1 MKTGSDEGVL
11 MENGRRYY
19 TVGTL
24 KYTMFGLLNLFIWML
39 WGDFCF
45 TLMETLIPSL
55 LPIFMEKHGSSNMLI
70 GLVVGSIP
78 AMLNLIINPIVS
90 TRSDRTR
97 TRWGRR
103 IPYLFFASPFVTLF
117 LILLG
122 WSDQIGAFLND
133 AVLGGT
139 FSTAGV
145 ILGCITLFAIGFQFF
160 NMFVASV
167 FYYIFADVVPK
178 QFMGRFMALF
188 RMVGTVAGF
197 IYQRFI
203 FKHAGEHMSWIFT
216 GIAIIYLLAFLLMC
230 FFVKEGEYPPPEPKK
245 NNMIVTYFRECFSLP
260 FYRWFFLA
268 MACNE
273 ASMICRT
280 MFNFLFANK
289 ELGLSF
295 EQYGNIMSVNM
306 VISFFLL
313 ILMGFLVD
321 RFHPLRTYIAGAV
334 LIICANVFGFLFV
347 WDYMSFFIV
356 SILIAVVYVIQTAS
370 KLPMFVALL
379 PGQKYGQ
386 FCSANAMVVSI
397 FLIIAN
403 GAGGRFIDWFG
414 YRFIFVW
421 DFLFTGLGLIGLI
434 MVYRVWKR
442 RGGRKGYTAPEAGQ

>member
-1 MKTGSDEGVL
+1 MDTGNGSGGVL
-11 MENGRRYY
+11 MENGRRFYS
-19 TVGTL
+19 VGTL
-24 KYTMFGLLNLFIWML
+24 RYTIFGLINLFIWML

-55 LPIFMEKHGSSNMLI
+55 LPIFMKNHGSSNLLI

-78 AMLNLIINPIVS
+78 ALLNFIINPVVS
-90 TRSDRTR
+90 TYSDRTR

-103 IPYLFFASPFVTLF
+103 IPYLLFASPFVTLF

-122 WSDQIGAFLND
+122 WSDQIGAFVNS
-133 AVLGGT
+133 AVLGGDY
-139 FSTAGV
+139 STAGV
-145 ILGCITLFAIGFQFF
+145 ILGCITVFAIGFQFF
-160 NMFVASV
+160 NMFVFSV

-197 IYQRFI
+197 IYQRYI
-203 FKHAGEHMSWIFT
+203 FKHADTHMAWIFT
-216 GIAIIYLLAFLLMC
+216 GIAVIYLLAFLLMC
-230 FFVKEGEYPPPEPKK
+230 FCVKEGEYPPPEPKK
-245 NNMIVTYFRECFSLP
+245 GNAIATYFRECFSLS

-268 MACNE
+268 MACND
-273 ASMICRT
+273 ASTVCRT

-289 ELGLSF
+289 SLGLDF
-295 EQYGNIMSVNM
+295 EQYGNIMSINM

-313 ILMGFLVD
+313 IPMGFLVD
-321 RFHPLRTYIAGAV
+321 WLYPLRTYIAGAFLV
-334 LIICANVFGFLFV
+334 IAMNIFGFFFV
-347 WDYMSFFIV
+347 QDYHTFFAV
-356 SILIAVVYVIQTAS
+356 AILIAVVYVIQNAS

-386 FCSANAMVVSI
+386 FCSANAMVVSV

-403 GAGGRFIDWFG
+403 ALGGWFIDLFG

-421 DFLFTGLGLIGLI
+421 DFLFTALGLVALLK
-434 MVYRVWKR
+434 VYSIWKQ
-442 RGGRKGYTAPEAGQ
+442 RGGRSGYTAPMV